1 MNKAIVDATLDAVNG
16 NGYAEVSADKVTV
29 VSSTITAEEFLDL
42 IVQDTEE
49 YPIAPGKHAVIR
61 SLEYAEAKRIFAQ
74 NKGDKDEV
82 ELSALL
88 VGTVFPKLNASHL
101 AALRA
106 GKPGPLMN
114 MAKRIMEI
122 SGMIDSEKAMGED
135 GASS

>member
-1 MNKAIVDATLDAVNG
+1 MNKAIADATIDAVNG

-101 AALRA
+101 EALRA